1 MRGDWT
7 ELHARLHRSLHQRQ
21 LLPTSEK
28 LLIAVSGGQ
37 DSLCLLRLLVDLQF
51 HWHWQLG
58 IAHCNHRWRS
68 DSDANADHVASIAQS
83 YELPFHGAI
92 ATQRTTSEAAARD
105 WRYSVLTEI
114 ARQHD
119 YSTVVTGHTQS
130 DRAETLLYN
139 LVRGSGMD
147 GLQALTWKRKL
158 SDRWLVRPLLNV
170 ARSETA
176 EFCQTQKL
184 PVWEDP
190 TNFDR
195 HYARNRIR
203 HELLPYLQQH
213 FNPQVDRALA
223 QTAELLRA
231 DVEFLESAADAVWLQ
246 VIDSGRVNRRSIATA
261 PIALQRRIFKRWL
274 TESLAIAP
282 NFEQIEK
289 LLTLID
295 APSRTQT
302 DPFPGGAIARVEADW
317 IVLQGQQTAS
327 QPLTQ

>member
-1 MRGDWT
+1 MHGDWT
-7 ELHARLHRSLHQRQ
+7 DLHARLHRSLHQRQ
-21 LLPTSEK
+21 LLPTGEK

-37 DSLCLLRLLVDLQF
+37 DSLCLLRLLIDLRS

-68 DSDANADHVASIAQS
+68 DSDANAHHVQAIAQT
-83 YELPFHGAI
+83 YQLPFYGAI
-92 ATQRTTSEAAARD
+92 ATEAQQSEAAARD

-114 ARQHD
+114 AQQHD
-119 YSTVVTGHTQS
+119 YSAVVTGHTQS

-158 SDRWLVRPLLNV
+158 GDRWLVRPLLNV
-170 ARSETA
+170 TRSETA
-176 EFCQTQKL
+176 EFCLAQKL
-184 PVWEDP
+184 PVWEDC

-203 HELLPYLQQH
+203 QELLPYLQQH

-231 DVEFLESAADAVWLQ
+231 DVEFLESAVDALWPQIV
-246 VIDSGRVNRRSIATA
+246 DSSRVNRRSIATA
-261 PIALQRRIFKRWL
+261 PVALQRRLFKRWL
-274 TESLAIAP
+274 AELLPTAP

-289 LLTLID
+289 LLMLID
-295 APSRTQT
+295 APNRSQT

-317 IVLQGQQTAS
+317 IVLER
-327 QPLTQ
+327 